1 MASMSTKQLLAL
13 QVRVIGGLILRET
26 RATFGTSVVGYV
38 WAIVTPAASIGI
50 LVFIFS
56 LVGRQT
62 PFGSSFALFFST
74 GMLTL
79 QFFNELS
86 NKLMTVFN
94 ANKALLT
101 YPVIKDVDTLIA
113 RACLI
118 CLTYLTIMGIFYGS
132 LYALDLMPPP
142 AAPEQLVLA
151 YLACAFLGFGFGA
164 FNAVLMSLWETWAQI
179 EKVLTR
185 PLFFISG
192 VFYVPGQL
200 PPEAIAILQWNP
212 VLHLIEW
219 FRIGFYPNY
228 TLPILDKTFPITVGV
243 IFLVIA
249 LSGERLFRKHRS
261 LV

>member
-1 MASMSTKQLLAL
+1 MASISTPQLLAL
-13 QVRVIGGLILRET
+13 QARVIAGLILRET
-26 RATFGTSVVGYV
+26 RATFGTSAIGYL
-38 WAIVTPAASIGI
+38 WAIVTPAASIGM

-118 CLTYLTIMGIFYGS
+118 SITYLTIMSVFYGS
-132 LYALDLMPPP
+132 LYLLGLANVP
-142 AAPEQLVLA
+142 AAPEQLVFA
-151 YLACAFLGFGFGA
+151 YFACAFFGFSFGA
-164 FNAVLMSLWETWAQI
+164 MNAVILSVWDRWAQV
-179 EKVLTR
+179 EKILTR
-185 PLFFISG
+185 PLFFVSG

-200 PPEAIAILQWNP
+200 PPEAISILQWNP

-228 TLPILDKTFPITVGV
+228 SLPVLDKSYPLALGAVLLILA
-243 IFLVIA
+243 LV
-249 LSGERLFRKHRS
+249 GERLLRKNRS
-261 LV
+261 KI